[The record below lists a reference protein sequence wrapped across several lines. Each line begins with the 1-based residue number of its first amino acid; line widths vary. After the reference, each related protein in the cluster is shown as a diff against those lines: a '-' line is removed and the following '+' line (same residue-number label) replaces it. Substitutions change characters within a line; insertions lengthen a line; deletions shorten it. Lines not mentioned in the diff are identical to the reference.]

1 MSLPLMSIE
10 LPIEAPHEKWLSL
23 IDLPAGAVAA
33 ADALVSAAET
43 DIGHSAIDAAN
54 NMEIIFFMR

>member
-1 MSLPLMSIE
+1 MSIE